1 MGAKSQRKRG
11 STVDL
16 TKVRRDV
23 ERSQPLL
30 HRIGEAGAR
39 FGSRPPRSR
48 RVRLALQIGLA
59 VLIFGFLVLTVINQ
73 WSEIKSEGVHFHV
86 GWLVPGVVI
95 LPIYFVISALGWDFI
110 LRFLGHPIG
119 FGRAQVAWGQPLL
132 ARYVPG
138 SVLYVLGRVLLS
150 ERAGVSRRI
159 TIASIVYE
167 QAISATSAIVV
178 AAYFI
183 IKHPDLQ
190 GTPLRWAV
198 LLLIPAAIALMHPR
212 VFGPLANKAL
222 KAFGRE
228 PLPEVISLRGVLA
241 LIVFYS
247 LNWVVVA
254 FGIYCVARSVTFIPF
269 EDLLLVGS
277 AQAIGYFAA
286 LVTLVAPAG
295 LGVRDAAFAWA
306 VKAALPGRSFAL
318 GSLIAI
324 AVRGVMTV
332 GELIY
337 VGAVTALG
345 RREGWSVHTGIIHP
359 SPEEQ
364 AAEAGGETGGR
375 APEVL

>member
-1 MGAKSQRKRG
+1 MERRQSFLHKVGEVGSQ
-11 STVDL
+11 
-16 TKVRRDV
+16 
-23 ERSQPLL
+23 
-30 HRIGEAGAR
+30 
-39 FGSRPPRSR
+39 FGKKPPRSR
-48 RVRLALQIGLA
+48 KVRIALQVGLA
-59 VLIFGFLVLTVINQ
+59 VLIFGFLVLTVIDQ
-73 WSEIKSEGVHFHV
+73 WSEIQSEGVHFHV
-86 GWLVPGVVI
+86 GWLIPGIVI
-95 LPIYFVISALGWDFI
+95 LPIYFAISALGWDLT
-110 LRFLGHPIG
+110 LRFMGHHLGV
-119 FGRAQVAWGQPLL
+119 GRAQVAWGQPLL

-150 ERAGVSRRI
+150 ERAGVPRRI

-190 GTPLRWAV
+190 GDPWRWGV
-198 LLLIPAAIALMHPR
+198 LLLIPLAIVLLHPK
-212 VFGPLANKAL
+212 VFGPLANKGLRAL
-222 KAFGRE
+222 GRE
-228 PLPEVISLRGVLA
+228 PLPGVISLRGVIA

-254 FGIYCVARSVTFIPF
+254 FGIYCVARSVTNIPF
-269 EDLLLVGS
+269 SDLLLVGS

-306 VKAALPGRSFAL
+306 VKAALPSKSFAL

-337 VGAVTALG
+337 VGIVTAMG
-345 RREGWSVHTGIIHP
+345 RREGWSVHTGILHP
-359 SPEEQ
+359 SPEEEV
-364 AAEAGGETGGR
+364 AGIEAGERT
-375 APEVL
+375 PELM